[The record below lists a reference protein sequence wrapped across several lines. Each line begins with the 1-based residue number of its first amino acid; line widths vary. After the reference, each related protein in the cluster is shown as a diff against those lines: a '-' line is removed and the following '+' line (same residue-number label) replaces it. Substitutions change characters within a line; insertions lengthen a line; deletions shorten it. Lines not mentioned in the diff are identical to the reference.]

1 MTLGLSN
8 ANTQSQN
15 TLSLGL
21 GGQSSEYGSQQQYNT
36 AYGGA
41 SPFTAGILG
50 GAGISAQQY
59 NAPIAP
65 PSDTQVLAAMLATI
79 QPIDRFIVSQNM
91 PVFVEMLS
99 NLTTFSILNI
109 LKNCSFILDDEGVMT
124 LDVTSMPS
132 DLQTLSAENIIAQL
146 NSLQNTSMQTIQQAE
161 ADRQQI
167 MQLADQSLLQR
178 ALNSALADP
187 GMLEGV
193 GQAAG
198 GFINRSIFWRG

>member
-8 ANTQSQN
+8 AKTQSQN

-21 GGQSSEYGSQQQYNT
+21 GGQSSDYGSQQQYNT

-146 NSLQNTSMQTIQQAE
+146 NSLQNTSIQTIQQAE

-167 MQLADQSLLQR
+167 MQLADQSLLQG

-198 GFINRSIFWRG
+198 GFINRSIFGRG